1 MQQIRAAALAMTI
14 LNSARRILKVPD
26 DEPNLLVA
34 QARALSR
41 QVPIL
46 HAILS
51 LDAMGVAYTHYGVA
65 PDGLTILPLAFLLAA
80 CAGRVLIWSR
90 TIHHAIGPE
99 EALRRLRGTNRLA
112 AILGGGFSIWA
123 VLLTRYGDAATNMHV
138 LFFLSITM
146 IACISCL
153 MHLRTAALIVSVIA
167 VPVSLSFILTGAP
180 VIQAA
185 ALNYVGVLVVM
196 LFMHSVCY
204 RDFRRL
210 TRLIEEN
217 HALAHTDPLT
227 GLPNRRSFFAELE
240 RGIAAAG
247 PAEAC
252 LAIGLIDLDGFKPVN
267 DTLGHQAGD
276 AVLCEVGRRLRDAV
290 GEAGAVARLGG
301 DEFGLILPGSPD
313 LDTLGRTLCT
323 ILKQPY
329 ALRDTTARIGAS
341 IGFARFPET
350 ARTAEVLVERAD
362 HTLYHAKAHAPGT
375 AACFAFEHENRM
387 HRQAQ
392 IEQALRRADL
402 AAEFHLLFQPIVDV
416 VAGRVQAYE
425 ALARWDSP
433 TLGRVSPVD
442 FIAVAERTGLIH
454 DLSLVLLGKALAVTA
469 SWPEHVALSFNLS
482 THDIAAAEGIATI
495 TALIAASGIAPE
507 RIVFEVTETGL
518 MRDLVDAGRSL
529 GALRALGVGI
539 ALDDF
544 GTGYSSLG
552 YVHRLPIS
560 ELKIDRSF
568 VTDICSDAASRDI
581 IRSILDLAR
590 NLRLLCVVEGVET
603 EAQML
608 HLRAAGCRYMQGY
621 LFQKPMPAGAIAAFE
636 AGLALPPPQGEDR
649 VAAAA

>member
-1 MQQIRAAALAMTI
+1 MALAMTI
-14 LNSARRILKVPD
+14 LGLLRRNLTVPD
-26 DEPNLLVA
+26 DEPDLLVA

-51 LDAMGVAYTHYGVA
+51 LDAIAVAYTHYGVA
-65 PDGLTILPLAFLLAA
+65 PDALTILPLAILLLA
-80 CAGRVLIWSR
+80 CAARVSVWSR
-90 TIHHAIGPE
+90 TNHQAIEPA
-99 EALRRLRGTNRLA
+99 EALRRLKGTNRLA
-112 AILGGGFSIWA
+112 ALLGLGFTAWA
-123 VLLTRYGDAATNMHV
+123 LMLTRYGDVATHMHV
-138 LFFLSITM
+138 LFFLTITM

-153 MHLRTAALIVSVIA
+153 MHLRSAALIISAIA
-167 VPVSLSFILTGAP
+167 TPITLYFIAIGTPALRAT
-180 VIQAA
+180 
-185 ALNYVGVLVVM
+185 ALNYVGVVVVM
-196 LFMHSVCY
+196 LFMQSVCY

-210 TRLIEEN
+210 TRLIQEN
-217 HALAHTDPLT
+217 RSLAHTDPLT
-227 GLPNRRSFFAELE
+227 GLPNRRFFFAELE
-240 RGIAAAG
+240 RAILAAD
-247 PAEAC
+247 PADAC
-252 LAIGLIDLDGFKPVN
+252 FAIGLIDLDGFKPVN
-267 DTLGHQAGD
+267 DTLGHRAGD
-276 AVLCEVGRRLRDAV
+276 AVLCEVGRRLQDTLGA
-290 GEAGAVARLGG
+290 AGSVTRLGG
-301 DEFGLILPGSPD
+301 DEFGLILQGTPD
-313 LDTLGRTLCT
+313 LDALGRTLCSV
-323 ILKQPY
+323 LKQPY
-329 ALRDTTARIGAS
+329 ALRDGTARIGAS

-392 IEQALRRADL
+392 VEQALRRADL

-425 ALARWDSP
+425 ALARWNSP
-433 TLGRVSPVD
+433 TLGSVSPVD

-454 DLSLVLLGKALAVTA
+454 DLSLALLRKALAAMV

-482 THDIAAAEGIATI
+482 AHDLAAAEGIATI
-495 TALIAASGIAPE
+495 TALIAESGIAPE

-568 VTDICSDAASRDI
+568 VTDICSDAASRNI
-581 IRSILDLAR
+581 IHSILDLAR

-621 LFQKPMPAGAIAAFE
+621 LFQKPMPAAAIAAFE
-636 AGLALPPPQGEDR
+636 AGLALPQPQGEDR